1 MVEQLI
7 QILQAMTVVHER
19 FNEQAVRK
27 EEIIKKGNIE
37 GLEQIMKEES
47 PFIQKLRKLE
57 NARQTVIRQWME
69 DKGIFE
75 EEVTMAH
82 LLPLFPE
89 SEREQLHYWQQRLMT
104 EIHTLKQQN
113 DLNHQL
119 LEDSLRFVNFSID
132 VMSPKTPFSS
142 YSHDGRNE
150 DFEDKEGSGPSLFDS
165 KA

>member
-1 MVEQLI
+1 VVEQLI

-19 FNEQAVRK
+19 FNEQAIRK
-27 EEIIKKGNIE
+27 EAVIKKGNIDA
-37 GLEQIMKEES
+37 LEKIMKEES

-57 NARQTVIRQWME
+57 NARQTVIHQWME
-69 DKGIFE
+69 EKNIRK
-75 EEVTMAH
+75 EEVTMVQ

-89 SEREQLHYWQQRLMT
+89 SEREQLQYWQQKLMT
-104 EIHTLKQQN
+104 EIHTLKHQN

-132 VMSPKTPFSS
+132 VMSPQTPFSS
-142 YSHDGRNE
+142 YSPDGRNE
-150 DFEDKEGSGPSLFDS
+150 DLEDMEGNGPSLFDS